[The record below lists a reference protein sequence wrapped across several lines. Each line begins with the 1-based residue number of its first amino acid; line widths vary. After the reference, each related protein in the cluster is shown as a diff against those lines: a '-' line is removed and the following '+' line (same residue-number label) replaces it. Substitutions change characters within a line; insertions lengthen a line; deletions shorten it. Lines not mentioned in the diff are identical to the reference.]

1 MGMVFALSVCSG
13 FSGEVYVYVGRV
25 WVGGCGCRFG
35 WVCGFR
41 LRKMSTDIFLNT
53 LMVRS

>member
-13 FSGEVYVYVGRV
+13 ISGDVYVYVGRV
-25 WVGGCGCRFG
+25 WVGG

-41 LRKMSTDIFLNT
+41 LTKMSTDIFLNT
-53 LMVRS
+53 VMVRS

>member
-25 WVGGCGCRFG
+25 WVGGCGGRFG
-35 WVCGFR
+35 WVCGGR

-53 LMVRS
+53 LMVHS